1 MRDFL
6 RIDGIIFN
14 ADQLNAIRTNRYI
27 SKLALKFLVTSEN
40 NLIEYF
46 LCKKKIIL
54 YLPAGNISFM
64 VALVCCIR
72 VYVGRVTSDT

>member
-27 SKLALKFLVTSEN
+27 SKLKFLVTSEN

-46 LCKKKIIL
+46 LCKKKMIL

>member
-27 SKLALKFLVTSEN
+27 SKLKFLVTSEN
-40 NLIEYF
+40 NLIKYF

>member
-27 SKLALKFLVTSEN
+27 SKLKFLVTSEN

>member
-6 RIDGIIFN
+6 RIDGIISN

-27 SKLALKFLVTSEN
+27 SKLKFLVTSEN